1 MFEILLI
8 AHLILIAMGTGM
20 AFSHLIF
27 LRVSSGEA
35 GERGVALAHARR
47 VLGDFTTMVVVFIWI
62 TGLTLLWSGYGDPDR
77 AVNAWFYGKMA
88 FVGLFTCA
96 HVMQRLKAARF
107 QGDDYPDLVKRL
119 ELWTSLGWLSALL
132 AICLAV
138 VSFTKP

>member
-1 MFEILLI
+1 MYEILLI

-20 AFSHLIF
+20 AFSHLII

-47 VLGDFTTMVVVFIWI
+47 VLGDFTTMVVVVIWI
-62 TGLTLLWSGYGDPDR
+62 TGLMLLWSRYGDPDR
-77 AVNAWFYGKMA
+77 AVNAWFYGKIA
-88 FVGLFTCA
+88 FVGLFTGA

-107 QGDDYPDLVKRL
+107 EGDDYAGLVRRL
-119 ELWTSLGWLSALL
+119 ELWVSLAWLSALL

-138 VSFTKP
+138 VSFAKT

>member
-1 MFEILLI
+1 MYEILLI

-27 LRVSSGEA
+27 LRVSSGES
-35 GERGVALAHARR
+35 GQRGLALAHARR

-62 TGLTLLWSGYGDPDR
+62 TGLMLVWSRYGDPDR
-77 AVNAWFYGKMA
+77 TLNAAFYGKIG
-88 FVGLFTCA
+88 FVGLFTLA

-107 QGDDYPDLVKRL
+107 QGDDYPNLAKRL
-119 ELWTSLGWLSALL
+119 ELWTSLAWLSALL

-138 VSFTKP
+138 VSFTNS

>member
-1 MFEILLI
+1 MYEILLI

-27 LRVSSGEA
+27 LRVSSGET
-35 GERGVALAHARR
+35 GERGLALAHARR

-62 TGLTLLWSGYGDPDR
+62 TGLMLLWSRYGDPDR
-77 AVNAWFYGKMA
+77 TVSAWFYGKIA
-88 FVGLFTCA
+88 FVGLFTGA
-96 HVMQRLKAARF
+96 HFMQRLKAARF
-107 QGDDYPDLVKRL
+107 PGNDYSDLVKRL
-119 ELWTSLGWLSALL
+119 ELWTSLAWLSALL

>member
-35 GERGVALAHARR
+35 GERGLALAHARR
-47 VLGDFTTMVVVFIWI
+47 VLGDITTMVVVFIWI
-62 TGLTLLWSGYGDPDR
+62 TGLTLLWSRYGDPDR

-88 FVGLFTCA
+88 FVGLFTGA
-96 HVMQRLKAARF
+96 HIMQRSKAARF
-107 QGDDYPDLVKRL
+107 QGDDYADLVKQL
-119 ELWTSLGWLSALL
+119 ELWTSVGWLSALL

-138 VSFTKP
+138 VSFARP